1 MSPDEPDAEVVVY
14 SDYVCPFCHLGRQA
28 YLEAEEEAD
37 VDPDVRWEPFDLRGV
52 QRREDGTLDESVETG
67 KDEAYFERARRNVE
81 RLREQLD
88 VDMVPLEEV
97 EGVDSWNAMQ
107 AALWVRDEHPE
118 AFEAFDAGLFR
129 ALWEEGRDIGDPD
142 VIADVAEE
150 AGLDGEAVAEAATDP
165 EAEERLR
172 EALEASR
179 ELGVRAVPTF
189 LVGDRP
195 IQGAAPP
202 DKLRQLLE
210 DL

>member
-1 MSPDEPDAEVVVY
+1 MPPEDPDADVVVY
-14 SDYVCPFCHLGRQA
+14 SDYVCPFCHLGLQA
-28 YLEAEEEAD
+28 FREAQEAAG
-37 VDPDVRWEPFDLRGV
+37 VDPEVRWEPFDLRGV

-67 KDEAYFERARRNVE
+67 KDEAYFERARRNVQ
-81 RLREQLD
+81 RLRERLG

-107 AALWVRDEHPE
+107 AALSVRDEHPD
-118 AFEAFDAGLFR
+118 AFEAFDEGLFR

-142 VIADVAEE
+142 VLAEVADEV
-150 AGLDGEAVAEAATDP
+150 GLDGEAVAEAATDP
-165 EAEERLR
+165 DAGEELR

-179 ELGVRAVPTF
+179 SRGVRAVPTF

-202 DKLRQLLE
+202 DQLRQVLE